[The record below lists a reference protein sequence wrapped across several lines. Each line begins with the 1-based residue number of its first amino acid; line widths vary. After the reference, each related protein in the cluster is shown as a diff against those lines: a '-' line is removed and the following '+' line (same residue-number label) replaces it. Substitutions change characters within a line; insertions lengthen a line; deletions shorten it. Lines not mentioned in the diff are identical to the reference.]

1 MQKHFNSRPNNAIYN
16 LGRYIPIIY
25 SQCNLVLE
33 AMYLKENISAVQNG
47 VTDQQAKCIDI
58 LMSSSHAA
66 NSKQAFKC
74 TCGHKRSHDSN
85 IMVMIP
91 FLCKWNCLVHTSYIY
106 ILE

>member
-74 TCGHKRSHDSN
+74 TCGHKRSHDSKYYGHDS
-85 IMVMIP
+85 
-91 FLCKWNCLVHTSYIY
+91 FLMQTELPGTHIIYIY
-106 ILE
+106 